1 MILIEVMLAVIF
13 AINAGIYSTTKP
25 YIKENMADLDEAQAA
40 LIPGAAIFSNGR
52 LSPVFEARADGA
64 IELYKK
70 GLVSKILVSGD
81 NSTVY
86 HNEVNP
92 VRDYLLRKGIPD
104 EDIFLDHAGF
114 DTYSTMY
121 RARKIFQV
129 KSVIIS
135 TQSFHLPRSVFLA
148 RSFGMKTQGYR
159 ADTAP
164 SSFKNNVH
172 NHIREVLADE
182 KAFMNVLLK
191 REPKFLGDQ
200 IPITED
206 GRNYP

>member
-1 MILIEVMLAVIF
+1 MLAFIF
-13 AINAGIYSTTKP
+13 AVNAGIYGATKP
-25 YIKENMADLDEAQAA
+25 YIKEEMADLDHAQAV
-40 LIPGAAIFSNGR
+40 LIPGAAVFSDGK
-52 LSPVFEARADGA
+52 LSPVFEARANGA
-64 IELYKK
+64 ADLYKK
-70 GLVSKILVSGD
+70 GIVSKILVSGD

-92 VRDYLLRKGIPD
+92 VRNYLLQKGIPD

-129 KSVIIS
+129 NSVIIS

-148 RSFGMKTQGYR
+148 RSQGMRVEGYR
-159 ADTAP
+159 ADTEQP
-164 SSFKNNVH
+164 HFENY
-172 NHIREVLADE
+172 IREIFANE
-182 KAFMNVLLK
+182 KAFINVLFQ
-191 REPKFLGDQ
+191 RQPKYLGET
-200 IPITED
+200 IPITAD